1 MAAWAAKWSLENKKG
16 RFRGGK
22 WEEEEV
28 RWGEREGESVTAAQ
42 RGRAAGGSVESKYR
56 LICSSLICRGSLPL
70 SLSHLG
76 LNFQSA
82 SYSRLIEGRQGVR
95 HTLINT
101 HNDLHTALA
110 EAISSSHARYYYFL
124 MILAARS
131 GDLVVPVNLS
141 RQDVKAK
148 SKERNK
154 IKKCCYVAAMSR
166 RLRKREREGG
176 IMTAQM

>member
-1 MAAWAAKWSLENKKG
+1 M
-16 RFRGGK
+16 GGGGAG
-22 WEEEEV
+22 V
-28 RWGEREGESVTAAQ
+28 RWGEGEGESVTAAQ
-42 RGRAAGGSVESKYR
+42 RGRAAGESVESKYR

-70 SLSHLG
+70 SLFLSHLG

-101 HNDLHTALA
+101 HNDLHRALA

-154 IKKCCYVAAMSR
+154 
-166 RLRKREREGG
+166 
-176 IMTAQM
+176 